1 MRSSLW
7 LGLMLLGC
15 CALLAPSR
23 AVGWGKPTTP
33 QSSTNDAKGQGVGGR
48 VADLV
53 LLWSIEVKGAG
64 TSPDEARTDPAALE
78 QACQELTDYLK
89 RQHPEVDWQPT
100 VEYIQRAKLI
110 QAVGEPQKL
119 LSDRGNEYYVVP
131 LRVSLNTEQ
140 LRELRQAAR
149 QHRIEQRQHL
159 AFLALVAFS
168 IFLVVALG
176 YLKLEEMTRGFYTN
190 LLRVVAVSVLI
201 LAGVGLWLLH

>member
-119 LSDRGNEYYVVP
+119 LSDRGNEYYVV
-131 LRVSLNTEQ
+131 
-140 LRELRQAAR
+140 
-149 QHRIEQRQHL
+149 
-159 AFLALVAFS
+159 
-168 IFLVVALG
+168 
-176 YLKLEEMTRGFYTN
+176 
-190 LLRVVAVSVLI
+190 
-201 LAGVGLWLLH
+201 